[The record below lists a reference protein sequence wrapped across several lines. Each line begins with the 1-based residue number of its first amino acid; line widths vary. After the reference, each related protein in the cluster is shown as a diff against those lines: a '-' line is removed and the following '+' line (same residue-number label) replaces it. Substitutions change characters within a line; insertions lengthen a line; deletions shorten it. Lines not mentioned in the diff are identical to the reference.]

1 MDRINKIYRLVG
13 EELSENHLNKDQGKQ
28 ADLAYNL
35 IKCLAVVVYST
46 LKDEGIDIFI
56 NELQSVFED
65 QVIHLKETHRLLY
78 EETEGG
84 LH

>member
-35 IKCLAVVVYST
+35 IKCLEIGRAHV
-46 LKDEGIDIFI
+46 
-56 NELQSVFED
+56 
-65 QVIHLKETHRLLY
+65 
-78 EETEGG
+78 
-84 LH
+84 

>member
-1 MDRINKIYRLVG
+1 MDRVNKIYRLVG
-13 EELSENHLNKDQGKQ
+13 EELAENHLNK
-28 ADLAYNL
+28 
-35 IKCLAVVVYST
+35 
-46 LKDEGIDIFI
+46 
-56 NELQSVFED
+56 D